1 MEDKISELEQLRSEN
16 EQLKKKLNEARYLPF
31 NLNVFKKAL
40 NNISDSVL
48 IMSTDRIILF
58 TNDSFNKTFGY
69 QNEDIIGKH
78 ASVVYGEK
86 ISGEKYDEIYKTI
99 LATGW

>member
-48 IMSTDRIILF
+48 IMSTDRIILLPMIVLIKLSVIKMKILLENMQALFMEKKSVEKTMMKF
-58 TNDSFNKTFGY
+58 TKPF
-69 QNEDIIGKH
+69 
-78 ASVVYGEK
+78 
-86 ISGEKYDEIYKTI
+86 
-99 LATGW
+99 